1 MQEAELGA
9 TLGSRSLPSLG
20 LGGVGGLR
28 GTRSEPWEG
37 AVGGKFCPR
46 GQKRGC
52 CWLLAPTGHGA
63 RGYGVWGQCQRPVLG
78 SLLDFCPLG
87 TGNKDTGG
95 SGILPAGFSSAHSCA
110 EPCNVPQ
117 NCAAPRAPPPARG
130 DPGLGGT
137 GGRSEERHTKGT
149 QVQREPCHHAIKRR
163 RKTIPVIAKLV
174 RSTGAIL
181 WLFKPTCGPI
191 TAWLEPS
198 EGKAAKCIL
207 LPVVSFTIF

>member
-1 MQEAELGA
+1 MALAASPPWGWGVSGGFGA
-9 TLGSRSLPSLG
+9 PARSLGRGLWGGSFV
-20 LGGVGGLR
+20 LGGKSEDAAGCSRPPATERR
-28 GTRSEPWEG
+28 GTGCGVG
-37 AVGGKFCPR
+37 ASAL
-46 GQKRGC
+46 
-52 CWLLAPTGHGA
+52 CWGHCWISA
-63 RGYGVWGQCQRPVLG
+63 RW
-78 SLLDFCPLG
+78 G

-95 SGILPAGFSSAHSCA
+95 SGILPAGFSSAHGCA

-117 NCAAPRAPPPARG
+117 NCAAPRAPLPARG
-130 DPGLGGT
+130 DPGLGGA

>member
-20 LGGVGGLR
+20 LGVSGGFGAPARSLGR
-28 GTRSEPWEG
+28 GLWGGSF
-37 AVGGKFCPR
+37 VLGGKSEDAAGCSRPPATER
-46 GQKRGC
+46 GG
-52 CWLLAPTGHGA
+52 T
-63 RGYGVWGQCQRPVLG
+63 GYGVSASALCWGHCWISARWGPGTRTPEALG
-78 SLLDFCPLG
+78 SYRQV
-87 TGNKDTGG
+87 
-95 SGILPAGFSSAHSCA
+95 SA
-110 EPCNVPQ
+110 CNVPQ
-117 NCAAPRAPPPARG
+117 NCAAPRAPLPARG
-130 DPGLGGT
+130 DPGLGGA